1 MTEEEKKDN
10 AAKEPEMSPWKEVT
24 QPFIDLFH
32 APRALWGV
40 NLPYFIEGI
49 VYFGW
54 LTLLAI
60 FFNNFV
66 GLNDVQA
73 DLMVSVLTAGITLSM
88 LFFGGVADK
97 IGVRKALI
105 VAFILM
111 IAGRFVM
118 VGSVGIFSLNQGVS
132 SPLFF
137 ASLLGLF
144 GVILG
149 YGLYQPASYTAVREF
164 CDERTSAMGY
174 AMLYAVMNA
183 GAAMPGF
190 ISPPI
195 RHQFGIPG
203 VYWTYVGLTVLS
215 LIAVIVILTNK
226 VQKKALDT
234 VLEYRKIHEKE
245 NAEKDQKQ
253 LEKAAR
259 EKEELAG
266 KPVGH
271 RIWHW
276 IKNHPLA
283 DGRFAFFIFCL
294 MPVQTLFAYNY
305 LVLPQYVD
313 RAMGPI
319 GHKYMEFF
327 VNAINPILI
336 FVFTPGIAA
345 LTRKRKVYNM
355 MIAGTAVM
363 AAPAFLLG
371 IAPNLWLLVIY
382 ITVMS
387 IGEAMWQPRFLQYAA
402 EIAPKGR
409 TGAYMGVAQFPWF
422 LTKVIAGLYAG
433 WFLMRYCPK
442 PGEGAQNTTTMWL
455 WFALI
460 ASTSTIM
467 LILAKKW
474 MSKNFK
480 TKA

>member
-1 MTEEEKKDN
+1 MTEEEKTGNEEQKQT
-10 AAKEPEMSPWKEVT
+10 SPWKEVT
-24 QPFIDLFH
+24 QPFIDLVH

-66 GLNDVQA
+66 GLDDVHA
-73 DLMVSVLTAGITLSM
+73 DWMVSVLTAGITLSM

-118 VGSVGIFSLNQGVS
+118 VGSVYLFPLNQGVS

-137 ASLLGLF
+137 ACLLGLL

-149 YGLYQPASYTAVREF
+149 YGLFQPASYTAVREF

-195 RHQFGIPG
+195 RHHFGIPG
-203 VYWTYVGLTVLS
+203 VYWTYVVLTVLS
-215 LIAVIVILTNK
+215 LVAVMVILTNK

-245 NAEKDQKQ
+245 NAEKDRKQ

-266 KPVGH
+266 KAM
-271 RIWHW
+271 RYRLSYW

-283 DGRFAFFIFCL
+283 DGKFAFFIFAL

-305 LVLPQYVD
+305 LILPQYVN

-336 FVFTPGIAA
+336 FVFTPTIAA
-345 LTRKRKVYNM
+345 LTRKRKVYSM
-355 MIAGTAVM
+355 MIAGTFVM
-363 AAPAFLLG
+363 AIPAFLLG
-371 IAPNLWLLVIY
+371 IAPNLWLLVAY
-382 ITVMS
+382 ITIMS

-422 LTKVIAGLYAG
+422 LTKVVAGLYAG

-442 PGEGAQNTTTMWL
+442 SGPRDTTTMWF

-460 ASTSTIM
+460 AITSPIM
-467 LILAKKW
+467 LVLAKKW
-474 MSKNFK
+474 MSKDFK

>member
-1 MTEEEKKDN
+1 MSEENNK
-10 AAKEPEMSPWKEVT
+10 PVSPWKEIT
-24 QPFIDLFH
+24 QPFIDLVH

-49 VYFGW
+49 SYFGW

-66 GLNDVQA
+66 GLNDIHA
-73 DLMVSVLTAGITLSM
+73 DWMVSFLTAGITLSM

-105 VAFILM
+105 VAFTLM
-111 IAGRFVM
+111 FIGRFIM
-118 VGSVGIFSLNQGVS
+118 VGSVHFFPLNQGWG
-132 SPLFF
+132 SPLFYT
-137 ASLLGLF
+137 SLLGLL

-149 YGLYQPASYTAVREF
+149 YGLYQPASYTAIREF
-164 CDERTSAMGY
+164 CDERTSAIGY

-195 RHQFGIPG
+195 RHAFGIPG

-215 LIAVIVILTNK
+215 LIVVMVILTK
-226 VQKKALDT
+226 RVQKT
-234 VLEYRKIHEKE
+234 VLKTVAEYRLLHEKE
-245 NAEKDQKQ
+245 NTERDQQQ
-253 LEKAAR
+253 LDKMTREKAA
-259 EKEELAG
+259 LVG
-266 KPVGH
+266 KPWSN
-271 RIWHW
+271 RAMYW

-283 DGRFAFFIFCL
+283 NGKFAFFIFCL

-305 LVLPQYVD
+305 LVLPQYVS

-319 GHKYMEFF
+319 GQRYMEFF

-336 FVFTPGIAA
+336 FILAPGIAA
-345 LTRKRKVYNM
+345 LTRKRNVYNM
-355 MIAGTAVM
+355 MIAGTFVM

-371 IAPNLWLLVIY
+371 IKPSLILLVLY
-382 ITVMS
+382 IVIMS
-387 IGEAMWQPRFLQYAA
+387 VGEAMWQPRFLQYAA

-422 LTKVIAGLYAG
+422 LTKVVAGLYAG
-433 WFLMRYCPK
+433 WFLMRYCPEQG
-442 PGEGAQNTTTMWL
+442 PHNTTTMWL
-455 WFALI
+455 IFACV
-460 ASTSTIM
+460 AMTSTIM
-467 LILAKKW
+467 LILARSWAGKD
-474 MSKNFK
+474 FK